1 MKNIT
6 TSALCSLLI
15 TLTACGGGG
24 SSGGKSTSSS
34 VVVSSS
40 AVAFSSTVAVSS
52 SMAVSS
58 STASSSLT
66 TSSSVATSTSSA
78 LSSDVAT
85 SSSSTTS
92 SSSATSSSA
101 ANVSSASSSSIQ
113 QVAVQTGVFIDSA
126 VAGVTYRTVPGNFS
140 GTTTATGQYQFAE
153 GDTVTFSIGD
163 IEFPSV
169 VAKGVVT
176 PVDMAPG
183 NNAESQI
190 VKNIAVLLQ
199 SLDADGDPSNGITIP
214 ATAAAAA
221 IQTVTFDQSASG
233 FSSQILSLVQHA
245 DSNRTVVPESTAVA
259 HLQESLAQVNAS
271 ALVGTWY
278 VKGEGYQYA
287 LFIIDGENY
296 AAVDNDTSEG
306 MGTMLETG
314 KYSWNQATGI
324 VTVTDVYKTI
334 NDLDAYPPMAN
345 GNTLKLDG
353 NTLTVLDGDE
363 TFVLTRLMPT
373 AESPLQGGWVMGDD
387 EEKVVFAFTGTNYL
401 MGQKSPEDEVGQS
414 GAEVGTYTYDLG
426 TNEIVVATLQDSNG
440 QWGLSHPCAVLSDG
454 DHPQYEESNY
464 LACTP
469 SGRDIVQT
477 LTVTGDTLTFISEA
491 DTIANDDEEAVLFER
506 VNGVPDGNIHLKLNL
521 TLSLQDYLP
530 GERFEVSGASMQ
542 CNLLQDEGEELKES
556 WVLGIGAN
564 SPTWVATIPATYDP
578 ETKKITFDVTE
589 ARQPVQGHPGFYEKF
604 HETLT
609 ATYNPG
615 ETNVIT
621 GTYTEAYDLT
631 WDKDDSVSSCE
642 AIYSVTGV
650 LR

>member
-40 AVAFSSTVAVSS
+40 TVAVSS

-66 TSSSVATSTSSA
+66 TSSSVATSTSST
-78 LSSDVAT
+78 LSSDLAT
-85 SSSSTTS
+85 SSSST
-92 SSSATSSSA
+92 TSSSA

-126 VAGVTYRTVPGNFS
+126 VAGVTYRTAPGNFS

-153 GDTVTFSIGD
+153 GDTVTFSIGE

-176 PVDMAPG
+176 PVDMVSDG
-183 NNAESQI
+183 DIQSQI

-214 ATAAAAA
+214 ETAAIAAT
-221 IQTVTFDQSASG
+221 QTVNFDQSYSA
-233 FSSQILSLVQHA
+233 FSAQVLPLVRHA
-245 DSNRTVVPESTAVA
+245 DSNKSVVSESTAVA
-259 HLQESLAQVNAS
+259 HLQESVTQALAAS
-271 ALVGTWY
+271 LVGTWY
-278 VKGEGYQYA
+278 VKGDTYQYA
-287 LFIIDGENY
+287 LFILDDGRY
-296 AAVDNDTSEG
+296 AAVDNDNAETN
-306 MGTMLETG
+306 GTAFETG
-314 KYSWNQATGI
+314 NYSWNQATGVVS
-324 VTVTDVYKTI
+324 VTEVYKTES
-334 NDLDAYPPMAN
+334 DLDANPPMAN
-345 GNTLKLDG
+345 GNIMKLDG
-353 NTLTVLDGDE
+353 NTLTLIDGDE

-373 AESPLQGGWVMGDD
+373 QESPLQGGWLMDGGD
-387 EEKVVFAFTGTNYL
+387 EQVVFAFTGTSYL

-414 GAEVGTYTYDLG
+414 GAEVGTYTYNLE
-426 TNEIVVATLQDSNG
+426 TKAFVVDTLADTNG
-440 QWGLSHPCAVLSDG
+440 QWGLSHPCAVLG
-454 DHPQYEESNY
+454 DDLHPQYGESNY
-464 LACTP
+464 LACAAE
-469 SGRDIVQT
+469 GRDIVQT
-477 LTVTGDTLTFISEA
+477 LTATGDMLTFISEA

-506 VNGVPDGNIHLKLNL
+506 INGVPDGNIHLKLNL

-542 CNLLQDEGEELKES
+542 CNLNQEEDEELKES

-589 ARQPVQGHPGFYEKF
+589 ARQPVRGHPGFYEKF

-631 WDKDDSVSSCE
+631 WDRDNSVSSCE

-650 LR
+650 LRN

>member
-40 AVAFSSTVAVSS
+40 TVAVSS
-52 SMAVSS
+52 SIAVSS

-66 TSSSVATSTSSA
+66 TSSIVATSTSSA

-85 SSSSTTS
+85 SSSST
-92 SSSATSSSA
+92 TSSSA

-153 GDTVTFSIGD
+153 GDTVTFSIGE

-183 NNAESQI
+183 NNSESQI

-221 IQTVTFDQSASG
+221 SQQVDFDQSYTA
-233 FSSQILSLVQHA
+233 FAALVLPIVQHA
-245 DSNRTVVPESTAVA
+245 DSNKVVVTESAAVA
-259 HLQESLAQVNAS
+259 HLQESVAQVNATS
-271 ALVGTWY
+271 LVGTWY
-278 VKGEGYQYA
+278 VKGDSYQYA
-287 LFIIDGENY
+287 LFILDGENY
-296 AAVDNDTSEG
+296 AAIDNDTSEAN
-306 MGTMLETG
+306 GTMLETG

-324 VTVTDVYKTI
+324 VTVTDVYKTT

-345 GNTLKLDG
+345 GNTLKLNG
-353 NTLTVLDGDE
+353 NTLTLVDGDE

-373 AESPLQGGWVMGDD
+373 AESPLQGGWSMDGD
-387 EEKVVFAFTGTNYL
+387 EEQVVFAFTGTNYL

-414 GAEVGTYTYDLG
+414 GAEVGTYTYDLE

-440 QWGLSHPCAVLSDG
+440 QWGLSHPCAVLDL
-454 DHPQYEESNY
+454 QASND
-464 LACTP
+464 LSCGP
-469 SGRDIVQT
+469 SGRSVLQT
-477 LTVTGDTLTFISEA
+477 MTVTGDMLTFISEA
-491 DTIANDDEEAVLFER
+491 DTIANNGDEEEYSFER
-506 VNGVPDGNIHLKLNL
+506 INGVPDGNIHLKLNL

-631 WDKDDSVSSCE
+631 WDRDNSVSSCE